1 MASWGRV
8 ADGELTGTGSIDEDT
23 GTIIGSNTAIFT
35 TELEIGNLVTLG
47 VDNFIV
53 RDIVSD
59 TEITVEPLA
68 TANIADQAMLE
79 SEIPKYLPLAE
90 VNNITYVAV
99 DEIDANTRAD
109 GIKTPGWTLYEEY
122 GDGRKRVE
130 VLVAMKQT
138 STS

>member
-79 SEIPKYLPLAE
+79 SEIPKYLPVTE
-90 VNNITYVAV
+90 VDNITYVAV
-99 DEIDANTRAD
+99 DEIDSNTRAD

-138 STS
+138 S